1 MPVKVLVVGHD
12 ADAFRERVRWHGF
25 ELVDSDPD
33 VLIAYGGD
41 GSFIG
46 AERLYP
52 GVPKMGFRRD
62 DSCIK
67 CRVHADDVVLGRLRD
82 GSLHEDRLMKLHG
95 ERDGD
100 EVLAVNDIT
109 FRNSDPRAAVRF
121 VLYLDDQRVTEEM
134 IGDGLVVCTPF
145 GSTAYF
151 RSITRTMIR
160 TGIGIAFN
168 NVTDL
173 LSHLVIGESEKIRV
187 AITRGPATLSADN
200 DDRFLHL
207 ATGDTLTIGKAEEE
221 ARVLGIDT
229 LRCTECRYVHAP
241 RRRY

>member
-1 MPVKVLVVGHD
+1 MKVQVLGHD
-12 ADAFRERVRWHGF
+12 AEAFRERVRWHGF
-25 ELVDSDPD
+25 TLVDTDPD

-41 GSFIG
+41 GTFIG
-46 AERLYP
+46 AERAYP
-52 GVPKMGFRRD
+52 GIPKMGFRRD

-67 CRVHADDVVLGRLRD
+67 CRDHADDVVLRRLRE
-82 GSLHEDRLMKLHG
+82 GSLREDRLMKLHG
-95 ERDGD
+95 QRDGD
-100 EVLAVNDIT
+100 EVLSVNDIT
-109 FRNSDPRAAVRF
+109 FRNSDPRSAVRF
-121 VLYLDDQRVTEEM
+121 VLVLDGQRVTEEM

-173 LSHLVIGESEKIRV
+173 LSHLVIEEGEKIRV
-187 AITRGPATLSADN
+187 EITRGPATLSADN

-207 ATGDTLTIGKAEEE
+207 ATGDSLTLGKAQAE